1 MRLSYPLA
9 AAFAAVLTLT
19 ACGGGGGSAGNSTPN
34 PPAASGPTVLKT
46 TDTVVGTGVAAANGD
61 RVQVNYTG
69 WLYDDKVADT
79 KGTRFDA
86 SVAGKPFTFVI
97 GATGT
102 AESVITGFGQ
112 GVQGMKVGG
121 KRTIVVPAALA
132 YGSKGV
138 YNGST
143 AVIPPNA
150 ALVFDLELVKDCG
163 TKAC

>member
-1 MRLSYPLA
+1 MTRFTSLA
-9 AAFAAVLTLT
+9 IACAFAATLT
-19 ACGGGGGSAGNSTPN
+19 ACGGGGGSAGSSA
-34 PPAASGPTVLKT
+34 PPPVTGPTALKT
-46 TDTVVGTGVAAANGD
+46 TDTVVGTGTLAASGD

-86 SVAGKPFTFVI
+86 SAAGKPFTFVI

-102 AESVITGFGQ
+102 NESALTGFSQ

-121 KRTIVVPAALA
+121 KRTIVIPAALA
-132 YGSKGV
+132 YGSQGA
-138 YNGST
+138 YNGNVL
-143 AVIPPNA
+143 VIPPNS
-150 ALVFDLELVKDCG
+150 ALVFDVELVKDCG